1 VPRWR
6 PQKTEVIKIRC
17 TKQTRDDWYRFLEE
31 SRAETA
37 EDGLRRLLDLWRRM
51 RYDVSSL

>member
-1 VPRWR
+1 MPRWR
-6 PQKTEVIKIRC
+6 PQKTEVIRIRC
-17 TKQTRDDWYRFLEE
+17 TRQTKNDWYRFLEE